1 MIDIVGTIYS
11 PGTYDEEGNELT
23 PPVAQE
29 GYHVNVVELTPDL
42 ESYLIEPNTPSRV
55 FAGSVTYCLRFTD
68 RDEWLS
74 LGYETTN
81 EDGEQVIDDSQLI
94 AIYKTR
100 IKRQGM
106 AVGPLQIRKA
116 LRATEQLSLV
126 QEYMATASEEVKEA
140 WDYASVFERTD
151 STVLEVQQVLNVSD
165 DELDSLFELAATF

>member
-1 MIDIVGTIYS
+1 M
-11 PGTYDEEGNELT
+11 
-23 PPVAQE
+23 A
-29 GYHVNVVELTPDL
+29 
-42 ESYLIEPNTPSRV
+42 
-55 FAGSVTYCLRFTD
+55 
-68 RDEWLS
+68 WLS
-74 LGYETTN
+74 FPANNLIQ
-81 EDGEQVIDDSQLI
+81 GENILKI
-94 AIYKTR
+94 W
-100 IKRQGM
+100 